1 MAGKSTV
8 IQPDDRMIPVLQS
21 ITNSMNI
28 MLDSFH
34 AVQSVANA
42 AFDTTSMA
50 EVQQEMANASAE
62 LMRYREQMEQISHMA
77 VPAPVPTWT
86 SVSTPQV
93 FMDTGAKRFAAE
105 MQSAN
110 QMAQQL
116 YKTQRQISGQTRNLN
131 IAPPGMLNDVAM
143 VGNRVQSLANQIE
156 SLNSLP
162 VELQTDQT
170 NGELERLRRNLSQ
183 ALDTQ
188 EELNQAIGRMDIS
201 AANVAYQSLN
211 SIIDRMEQGIRD
223 NISSQDQFSQS
234 LGKGT
239 ASATGLEQMVRRTA
253 AAVVNVT
260 NAGKIIGLADQVTQ
274 TSARLDLM
282 NEKFGENGNLQQKIY
297 EAAQRSRG
305 AYQTTADAVS
315 NLGMQAGGAFNN
327 TDEVI
332 AFAEQLNKTF
342 VIAGTSAEGIDS
354 VMLQLTQSMA
364 AGKLQGEEL
373 NTILDNAQPIVQNI
387 ADYMGVPVEQ
397 IKQLAA
403 EGAISAD
410 VIKNAMFAAS
420 DETNARFAQMPLTFS
435 QVATNIKSQA
445 QMAFQPAL
453 QQLSAMAQTSEFQSM
468 VDSITSGIQFLAQ
481 AAVTGLDMMAQA
493 AVWAQEN
500 WQWLVPV
507 VAGVVA
513 AVIAYN
519 GAMIAY
525 NVVLG
530 ISTALE
536 GAAKIAKA
544 AHAAATAGETAATFM
559 ATAAQQGF
567 NAALLACPL
576 TLIVAVIMAVI
587 VAIAIWVNH
596 VGGLKVAWLMCVNT
610 ILTAGENLKL
620 AFSFLSM
627 HVQNVLANMQY
638 AFSVLKVG
646 ILNALSLLKIGGLI
660 IVEAF
665 LNGVIDRINSLIEFV
680 NQIPGVSIEVL
691 GHVELAAGAAADEAV
706 KMQQRAEDL
715 ASLKAENLA
724 ESRAL
729 QRDYINQK
737 LEANAAQR
745 QREIAI
751 QNEKNAKKNTAA
763 EEAESGSYSP
773 AAAAYEGLAGG
784 IDNIAGNTG
793 STAGN
798 TAAMA
803 NSMDMAE
810 EDLKSMRDLAEA
822 EVINRFTTAELT
834 VNMGG
839 ITNQVNSGMDLDG
852 INNYLE
858 SSIFEVLETA
868 AEGVY

>member
-42 AFDTTSMA
+42 AFGTTSMA

-77 VPAPVPTWT
+77 VPAPMPTWT

-116 YKTQRQISGQTRNLN
+116 YKTQQQISGQTRNLN

-188 EELNQAIGRMDIS
+188 DELNQAIGRMDIS
-201 AANVAYQSLN
+201 AANAAYQSLN
-211 SIIDRMEQGIRD
+211 SIIDSMEQGIRD

-282 NEKFGENGNLQQKIY
+282 NEKFGETGNLQQKIY

-305 AYQTTADAVS
+305 AYQTTADTVS

-500 WQWLVPV
+500 WWCLSPV
-507 VAGVVA
+507 IGGVIA
-513 AVIAYN
+513 AIIAYN
-519 GAMIAY
+519 IATGLQAFMTGASTLALFLQIAA
-525 NVVLG
+525 VQGL
-530 ISTALE
+530 
-536 GAAKIAKA
+536 
-544 AHAAATAGETAATFM
+544 TAAL
-559 ATAAQQGF
+559 A
-567 NAALLACPL
+567 ACPIMWIAI
-576 TLIVAVIMAVI
+576 LIGIVI
-587 VAIAIWVNH
+587 VYIISFVNH

-737 LEANAAQR
+737 LESNAAQR

>member
-42 AFDTTSMA
+42 AFGTTSMA

-77 VPAPVPTWT
+77 VPAPMPTWT

-116 YKTQRQISGQTRNLN
+116 YKTQQQISGQTRNLN

-188 EELNQAIGRMDIS
+188 DELNQAIGRMDIS
-201 AANVAYQSLN
+201 AANAAYQSLN
-211 SIIDRMEQGIRD
+211 SIIDSMEQGIRD

-282 NEKFGENGNLQQKIY
+282 NEKFGETGNLQQKIY

-305 AYQTTADAVS
+305 AYQTTADTVS

-354 VMLQLTQSMA
+354 VMLQLTQSMS

-435 QVATNIKSQA
+435 QVATKYKK
-445 QMAFQPAL
+445 PG
-453 QQLSAMAQTSEFQSM
+453 T
-468 VDSITSGIQFLAQ
+468 D
-481 AAVTGLDMMAQA
+481 
-493 AVWAQEN
+493 
-500 WQWLVPV
+500 
-507 VAGVVA
+507 
-513 AVIAYN
+513 
-519 GAMIAY
+519 
-525 NVVLG
+525 
-530 ISTALE
+530 
-536 GAAKIAKA
+536 
-544 AHAAATAGETAATFM
+544 
-559 ATAAQQGF
+559 
-567 NAALLACPL
+567 
-576 TLIVAVIMAVI
+576 
-587 VAIAIWVNH
+587 
-596 VGGLKVAWLMCVNT
+596 
-610 ILTAGENLKL
+610 
-620 AFSFLSM
+620 
-627 HVQNVLANMQY
+627 
-638 AFSVLKVG
+638 
-646 ILNALSLLKIGGLI
+646 
-660 IVEAF
+660 
-665 LNGVIDRINSLIEFV
+665 
-680 NQIPGVSIEVL
+680 GVS
-691 GHVELAAGAAADEAV
+691 AGAPTTERNGTDV
-706 KMQQRAEDL
+706 RISKH
-715 ASLKAENLA
+715 
-724 ESRAL
+724 
-729 QRDYINQK
+729 
-737 LEANAAQR
+737 
-745 QREIAI
+745 
-751 QNEKNAKKNTAA
+751 
-763 EEAESGSYSP
+763 
-773 AAAAYEGLAGG
+773 GG
-784 IDNIAGNTG
+784 QHNIRN
-793 STAGN
+793 
-798 TAAMA
+798 
-803 NSMDMAE
+803 
-810 EDLKSMRDLAEA
+810 
-822 EVINRFTTAELT
+822 
-834 VNMGG
+834 
-839 ITNQVNSGMDLDG
+839 
-852 INNYLE
+852 
-858 SSIFEVLETA
+858 SIFGTSCSYWA
-868 AEGVY
+868 